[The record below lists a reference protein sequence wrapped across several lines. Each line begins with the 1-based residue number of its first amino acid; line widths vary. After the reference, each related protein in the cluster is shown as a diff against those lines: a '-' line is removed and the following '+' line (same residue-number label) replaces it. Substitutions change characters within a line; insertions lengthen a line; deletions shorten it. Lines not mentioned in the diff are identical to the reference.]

1 MSLLFSSFNNKRS
14 ATMKKKPRFNIELFT
29 GIIYR
34 HTSADKRAAIR
45 CDYVYCPDDQA
56 ELVLDSTKFS
66 ELFENMSHKFGLVVL
81 IAVLKK
87 EQLIS
92 PSRDLKQFITM
103 MKYLHR
109 RGFRIQITPAVGDS
123 SDDKECVG
131 FDLYRERPSIRF
143 HKGRSYAIYKFK
155 TPLPLKF
162 LFSDKGH
169 DYTPPIVKGTT
180 YTA

>member
-1 MSLLFSSFNNKRS
+1 
-14 ATMKKKPRFNIELFT
+14 MKKKPRFNIELFT

-34 HTSADKRAAIR
+34 YTSTDKRTAVR
-45 CDYVYCPDDQA
+45 CEHVYCSDDQA
-56 ELVLDSTKFS
+56 ELILDSTKYP
-66 ELFENMSHKFGLVVL
+66 ELFENLNHKFGLADL

-92 PSRDLKQFITM
+92 PSRDLKQFITT

-109 RGFRIQITPAVGDS
+109 RGFRIQITPVVGDS

-131 FDLYRERPSIRF
+131 FDLYRERPTIRF
-143 HKGRSYAIYKFK
+143 HKGCGYAIYKFK

-169 DYTPPIVKGTT
+169 DYTPPIVK
-180 YTA
+180 A